1 MFTAIRQME
10 QIRAELAVFDSDAD
24 TWVLDTGSDQVLGIG
39 RYYRGEQL
47 LALFNFS
54 DQPQTVWLNDSK
66 NYTDLMTGKE
76 CGADEIRLK
85 PGGFRWL
92 LHRF

>member
-1 MFTAIRQME
+1 MFAAIREME
-10 QIRAELAVFDSDAD
+10 RIRSEQAVFDADAD

-39 RYYRGEQL
+39 RYWRGEQL

-54 DQPQTVWLNDSK
+54 DQPRTAWLHDDK
-66 NYTDLMTGKE
+66 RYTDLVSGKE
-76 CGADEIRLK
+76 CGVREIRMK
-85 PGGFRWL
+85 AGEFRWL